1 MSEELTEKLKQGNL
15 KDGYYYAKMPTG
27 CVDVVSLYNLRQ
39 LRLAKDGDKIE
50 VLDIVPDYYQ
60 FQNICNSLSE
70 EHRSNYN
77 LLAEIEELKTKSAKA
92 LEYYNNVNINR
103 NYSDKVSR
111 LKSYI
116 KRLIE
121 EREELKKQLEML
133 QIKKCNIVRNA

>member
-60 FQNICNSLSE
+60 FQNICKSLSE
-70 EHRSNYN
+70 EHRGNYN
-77 LLAEIEELKTKSAKA
+77 LMEENEKLKELLKECCPYISHSA
-92 LEYYNNVNINR
+92 
-103 NYSDKVSR
+103 VSR
-111 LKSYI
+111 MI
-116 KRLIE
+116 KNSAGH
-121 EREELKKQLEML
+121 KKDMKLL
-133 QIKKCNIVRNA
+133 TKIDKTLGVR